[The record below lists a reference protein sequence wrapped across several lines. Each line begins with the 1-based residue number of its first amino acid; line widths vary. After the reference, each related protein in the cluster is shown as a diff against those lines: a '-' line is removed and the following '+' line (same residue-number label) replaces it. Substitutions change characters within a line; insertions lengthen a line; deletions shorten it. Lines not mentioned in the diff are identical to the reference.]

1 MAQGDTSLIAS
12 LRQEAELYGKDPN
25 LALDFGKMG
34 IKKDS
39 DGKER
44 DVWIPGKSSFGI
56 MMYGAAAGASFN
68 KDQSKTYL
76 QNNPIQIANI
86 KRGAD
91 ANTAALVSRIGAGFV
106 QGVTPENY
114 DDIVNNLSFS
124 KETLREMRSELP
136 KIKETHGEDSKQYND
151 ALQNINL
158 QTGKNQNLENIFKGA
173 TEHAR
178 GVLGKS
184 SSTAADLS
192 SEINNIVNSIK
203 PKGAYN
209 SSTGKIDHET
219 PFRLE
224 VYNKFKD
231 LAQKELDSMEGSKS
245 IDSLAKEI
253 YPNWGE
259 DGDKNNNP
267 IANPQA
273 MLAVYLRTKGVSTED
288 IIKGKRSTSTGF
300 SKGASNYRLPLQGW
314 SSDQSYKMK
323 DISSKELKQNA
334 YSIRHEDVAFM
345 EGSSGDKINQMLTD
359 NFATA
364 NYYDAYTNEDIHS
377 YVKREYYD
385 AAKGSG
391 KDNVNGIKVEIM
403 VIPGAG
409 PGGEPLEK
417 MIIID
422 KKTNEPLEQ
431 RHVTRGGNYGTP
443 EHLAIAQSLMKSNS
457 SESVRV
463 GTQMYNDL
471 RFMRSVRKAGLRSPA
486 TEGVF
491 EDDFKMVT
499 TNDDGSE
506 TVEKRPITWT
516 QVNPGEDGWIINID
530 GVASSEVLTSEKQV
544 TNYIAQ
550 IIDNMNKD

>member
-1 MAQGDTSLIAS
+1 M
-12 LRQEAELYGKDPN
+12 
-25 LALDFGKMG
+25 
-34 IKKDS
+34 
-39 DGKER
+39 
-44 DVWIPGKSSFGI
+44 
-56 MMYGAAAGASFN
+56 
-68 KDQSKTYL
+68 
-76 QNNPIQIANI
+76 
-86 KRGAD
+86 
-91 ANTAALVSRIGAGFV
+91 
-106 QGVTPENY
+106 
-114 DDIVNNLSFS
+114 
-124 KETLREMRSELP
+124 
-136 KIKETHGEDSKQYND
+136 H
-151 ALQNINL
+151 
-158 QTGKNQNLENIFKGA
+158 
-173 TEHAR
+173 
-178 GVLGKS
+178 
-184 SSTAADLS
+184 
-192 SEINNIVNSIK
+192 
-203 PKGAYN
+203 
-209 SSTGKIDHET
+209 
-219 PFRLE
+219 
-224 VYNKFKD
+224 
-231 LAQKELDSMEGSKS
+231 
-245 IDSLAKEI
+245 
-253 YPNWGE
+253 
-259 DGDKNNNP
+259 
-267 IANPQA
+267 
-273 MLAVYLRTKGVSTED
+273 TKGVSIKD
-288 IIKGKRSTSTGF
+288 IKEGSVSSSTGTLKF
-300 SKGASNYRLPLQGW
+300 GRGKERYRLPLQDW
-314 SSDQSYKMK
+314 SKEQNEKMR

-334 YSIRHEDVAFM
+334 YSIRHEDLGFM

-364 NYYDAYTNEDIHS
+364 NYYDPYTNEDIHS
-377 YVKREYYD
+377 YLKREYYD
-385 AAKGSG
+385 AAKGDG

-403 VIPGAG
+403 VLPGAG

-431 RHVTRGGNYGTP
+431 RHVTRGGNYATP

-516 QVNPGEDGWIINID
+516 QVNPDEDGWIINID